1 MGKLMGFLEYD
12 RCLPPD
18 RDPLERLNDWEEIHE
33 ALPLEAQLEQ
43 AGRCMYCGVPFCH
56 SGMSIKGVA
65 TGCPLGNLIPEWNDL
80 IYRQEWDAA
89 VERLLRTIS
98 FPELTGRV
106 CPALCEGACTCG
118 IHQPMVTIRQNEL
131 TLIEHAFE
139 NGYIQPRP
147 PKKRS
152 GKRVA
157 VIGSGPAGLAC
168 AARLNRYGH
177 SVTVYERADRIGGLL
192 MYGIPNMKLDKKIV
206 DRRVN
211 LMRAEGVTFV
221 TNCHMGVDQPAEELL
236 KEYQA
241 VVLACGSGK
250 ARNLTIPGREGKG
263 VLFAVDYLTTAT
275 KHLLDSTYA
284 VPAEMNARD
293 KHVVIIGG
301 GDTGTDCVGT
311 ALRQGCRSVHQLEI
325 MPRPADERTEQN
337 PWPEYPRILKTD
349 YAQQEAIAK
358 YGDDPRQYL
367 VNAREI
373 ERDEKG
379 AIRAVIT
386 DNVRWVKDKN
396 GRMTFEAIEGT
407 ARKWPADM
415 VLIAMGFTGPEETLV
430 DAFGLPRDSRTN
442 VVAEHYQTERK
453 GVFVAG
459 DMHSGQSLVVRAMNE
474 GQEAAAACNAY
485 LNGLKD

>member
-1 MGKLMGFLEYD
+1 MGKLMGFLEYE

-18 RDPLERLNDWEEIHE
+18 RDPLERLKDWDEIHG
-33 ALPLEAQLEQ
+33 ALPLDSQLEQ

-56 SGMSIKGVA
+56 SGIAIKGTP

-80 IYRQEWDAA
+80 LYRQEWDAA
-89 VERLLRTIS
+89 VDRLLRTIS
-98 FPELTGRV
+98 FPEFTGRV

-139 NGYIQPRP
+139 TGHMQPYIPETRT
-147 PKKRS
+147 

-168 AARLNRYGH
+168 ANRLNQFGH
-177 SVTVYERADRIGGLL
+177 SVTVFERADRLGGLL
-192 MYGIPNMKLDKKIV
+192 MYGIPNMKLDKQIV
-206 DRRVN
+206 DRRIE
-211 LMRAEGVTFV
+211 LMRAEGIEFV
-221 TNCHMGVDQPAEELL
+221 VNAHIGVNHSAEGLL
-236 KEYQA
+236 SEYDA
-241 VVLACGSGK
+241 LVLCCGSTTP
-250 ARNLTIPGREGKG
+250 RNLNILGREGPG
-263 VLFAVDYLTTAT
+263 VVYAVDYLTQNT
-275 KHLLDSTYA
+275 KHLLDASH
-284 VPAEMNARD
+284 PLPPEMNAKG

-311 ALRQGCRSVHQLEI
+311 ALRQGCKSVHQLEI
-325 MPRPADERTEQN
+325 MPRPAEERTEQN

-349 YAQQEAIAK
+349 YAQEEAIAK

-367 VNAREI
+367 INAREI
-373 ERDEKG
+373 ERDDKG
-379 AIRAVIT
+379 AVRAIIT
-386 DNVRWVKDKN
+386 DDIRWAKGAD
-396 GRMTFEAIEGT
+396 GRLSPQPVEGKS
-407 ARKWPADM
+407 RKWPADL

-430 DAFGLPRDSRTN
+430 DAFGLPRDARAN
-442 VVAEHYQTERK
+442 VAAVNYRTERK

-474 GQEAAAACNAY
+474 GQEAAAACDQY
-485 LNGLKD
+485 LKQL